1 MLQQLVIR
9 DLAIISGLDI
19 TFQAGLNVL
28 TGETGAGKSII
39 IGALELV
46 LGAKASP
53 DLVRAGADRAVVD
66 AVFDLSR
73 APHAADA
80 LRRMGFDADEEVL
93 VVSREVSASGRSSGR
108 IAGRPASATQ
118 LREIGEILVDLHGQH
133 EHQSLMS
140 PSKHIAILD
149 DWAGPNVDAIRARSA
164 DLWRGISE
172 VGAQLAEVERDARE
186 RARTTDLLT
195 FQVQQI
201 EAAELTPGE
210 DAALEQERRRLAN
223 SERLAAAALAVET
236 LLQGDDGDGILTNL
250 ALASREAA
258 TAADIDAALADA
270 ATNLDTARFELEEV
284 ARTLSQYRD
293 AIEHDPH
300 RLEQVNERLDLL
312 RSLERKYGDTAGD
325 VLAFLATARAKL
337 DDLSSADERSEE
349 LRRRLDNL
357 RAGHVRVCAELTEER
372 TRAAAAFA
380 AAVEAELAVLAMQRT
395 RFQVQIDAGSPGPT
409 GADRVEF
416 LIATNIGEPLRP
428 LAKIASGGEISRV
441 MLAIKS
447 AMARQDPLPTMVF
460 DEIDVGVGG
469 RTAAVIGDKLHA
481 LSRHAQVL
489 CITHLPQIA
498 GQGDHHLAIVKSEVD
513 GRADVTVLGLAPEE
527 RVREVVRMLG
537 GSDTSETVERH
548 ARELLAARPHEP

>member
-46 LGAKASP
+46 LGAKASA
-53 DLVRAGADRAVVD
+53 DMVRARADRAVVD
-66 AVFDLSR
+66 AVFDLGR

-80 LRRMGFDADEEVL
+80 LRHMGFDADEEML
-93 VVSREVSASGRSSGR
+93 VVTREVSAAGRSSGR
-108 IAGRPASATQ
+108 IGGRPASATQ

-140 PSKHIAILD
+140 PVKHIAILD
-149 DWAGPNVDAIRARSA
+149 DWAGSDVDAIRARSA
-164 DLWRGISE
+164 DLWRSISE

-186 RARTTDLLT
+186 RARTMDLLT

-201 EAAELTPGE
+201 EAAELAPGE
-210 DAALEQERRRLAN
+210 DLALEQERKRLAN

-236 LLQGDDGDGILTNL
+236 LLQGDDADGILTNL

-258 TAADIDAALADA
+258 AAADIDASLADA
-270 ATNLDTARFELEEV
+270 SASLDSVRFELEEV

-293 AIEHDPH
+293 GIEHDPH

-312 RSLERKYGDTAGD
+312 RSLERKYGDTVEE

-349 LRRRLDNL
+349 LRRRLDKL
-357 RAGHVRVCAELTEER
+357 RVEHVRVCAELTEER

-380 AAVEAELAVLAMQRT
+380 AAVEAELAELAMQRT
-395 RFQVQIDAGSPGPT
+395 RFQVQIEAGSPGPA

-469 RTAAVIGDKLHA
+469 RTAAVIGDKLYA

-513 GRADVTVLGLAPEE
+513 GRADVTVVALAPEE
-527 RVREVVRMLG
+527 RVREIVRMLG

-548 ARELLAARPHEP
+548 ARELLAARPHEL

>member
-19 TFQAGLNVL
+19 SFQAGLNVL

-46 LGAKASP
+46 LGAKASA

-80 LRRMGFDADEEVL
+80 LRNMGFDADEELL
-93 VVSREVSASGRSSGR
+93 VVSREVSAAGRSSSR
-108 IAGRPASATQ
+108 IGGRPASATQ

-149 DWAGPNVDAIRARSA
+149 DWAGSEVDAARARSI
-164 DLWRGISE
+164 DLWRSIGE
-172 VGAQLAEVERDARE
+172 TGAELAEVERDARE
-186 RARTTDLLT
+186 RARTMDLLA

-201 EAAELTPGE
+201 EAAELAPGE
-210 DAALEQERRRLAN
+210 DAALEQERKRLAN
-223 SERLAAAALAVET
+223 SERLAAAALAVES
-236 LLQGDDGDGILTNL
+236 LLQGDDAGGILTSL

-258 TAADIDAALADA
+258 TAADIDASLADA
-270 ATNLDTARFELEEV
+270 ATSLDSARFELEEV

-300 RLEQVNERLDLL
+300 RLEQVNERLDML
-312 RSLERKYGDTAGD
+312 RSLERKYGDTVED
-325 VLAFLATARAKL
+325 VLAFLAAARSKL

-349 LRRRLDNL
+349 LGRRLAKL
-357 RAGHVRVCAELTEER
+357 RDEHGRVCAELTAAR
-372 TRAAAAFA
+372 TRAAEAFA
-380 AAVEAELAVLAMQRT
+380 AAVEAELAELAMQRT
-395 RFQVQIDAGSPGPT
+395 RFQVQIEAGSPGPA

-416 LIATNIGEPLRP
+416 LIATNPGEPLRP
-428 LAKIASGGEISRV
+428 LTRIASGGEISRV

-469 RTAAVIGDKLHA
+469 RTAAVIGDKLFA

-498 GQGDHHLAIVKSEVD
+498 GQGDRHLAIVKSEFD
-513 GRADVTVLGLAPEE
+513 GRADVTVTGLKPEE
-527 RVREVVRMLG
+527 RVREIVRMLG

-548 ARELLAARPHEP
+548 ARELLAARSHEQ